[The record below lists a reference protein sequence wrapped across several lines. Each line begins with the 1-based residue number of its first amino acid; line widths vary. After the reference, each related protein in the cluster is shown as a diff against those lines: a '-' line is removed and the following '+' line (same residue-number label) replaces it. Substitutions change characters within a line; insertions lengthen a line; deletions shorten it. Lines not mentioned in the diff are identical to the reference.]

1 MWASQE
7 ILDLNTY
14 LIKRTERYTLLMA
27 SVLNLLNQILHVIF
41 RLIGVEH
48 KVLRLHNN
56 NNNDKNKSIGEIG
69 IIGVN
74 PEIVITV
81 IIVIIIIIV
90 IMIMSGRLNNN
101 NNNNLLPME
110 IINLDKNRANEVV
123 IVSIIIGIIVTV
135 VKRADIEIIII
146 AKVEDLEIPPQI
158 GMTKSSLRL

>member
-14 LIKRTERYTLLMA
+14 LIKGPERYTLLMA
-27 SVLNLLNQILHVIF
+27 SVLNLLSQILRVIF
-41 RLIGVEH
+41 RLIGVKH
-48 KVLRLHNN
+48 KALRLHND

-69 IIGVN
+69 IIGVAIN
-74 PEIVITV
+74 PETV
-81 IIVIIIIIV
+81 IIVIIVIIV